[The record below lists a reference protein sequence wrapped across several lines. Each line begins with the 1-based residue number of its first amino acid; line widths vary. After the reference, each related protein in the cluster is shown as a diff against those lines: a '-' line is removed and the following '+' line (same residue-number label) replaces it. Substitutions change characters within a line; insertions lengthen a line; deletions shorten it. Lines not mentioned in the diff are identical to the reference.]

1 LTPDQLLE
9 RIAALLR
16 RDIGPAVDAEYP
28 RTQAFMAAV
37 VLEKLGRQLA
47 LAEAHRIA
55 EAAAI
60 DALIADL
67 DAVLAAQMVPP
78 AVAAAIAALRRGRDN
93 TALSALIGAL
103 YEGRATLGTARFDTL
118 LGRVR
123 GALRASIDRRM
134 EFAA

>member
-1 LTPDQLLE
+1 MTPDQLLE

-16 RDIGPAVDAEYP
+16 REIGPAVGAEYP

-37 VLEKLGRQLA
+37 VLQKLGRQLA
-47 LAEAHRIA
+47 SAEAHRAA
-55 EAAAI
+55 EAADM

-67 DAVLAAQMVPP
+67 DAALTSEPVSPGIAA
-78 AVAAAIAALRRGRDN
+78 AVAALGRGRDAA
-93 TALSALIGAL
+93 ALCALIGAL
-103 YEGRATLGTARFDTL
+103 YEGRAALGAVRFEAL

-123 GALRASIDRRM
+123 RTLRASIDRRM

>member
-1 LTPDQLLE
+1 LSPDQLLE

-16 RDIGPAVDAEYP
+16 RDIGPAVGAEYP
-28 RTQAFMAAV
+28 RTQAVMAAV

-55 EAAAI
+55 AAA
-60 DALIADL
+60 DVDPLIADL
-67 DAVLAAQMVPP
+67 DAAIAAQTAPP
-78 AVAAAIAALRRGRDN
+78 AVASAVAALSRGRDDA
-93 TALSALIGAL
+93 ALCALIGAL
-103 YEGRATLGTARFDTL
+103 YQDQATLGAVRFDAL

-123 GALRASIDRRM
+123 LTLRASIDRRM